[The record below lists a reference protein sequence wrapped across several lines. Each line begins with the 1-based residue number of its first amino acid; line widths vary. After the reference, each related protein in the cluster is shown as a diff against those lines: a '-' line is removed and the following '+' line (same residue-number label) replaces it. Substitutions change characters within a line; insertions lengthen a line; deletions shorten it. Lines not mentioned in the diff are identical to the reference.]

1 MSLPRCRRPGHGLDL
16 RTSGKSRRCQAIKGC
31 GLRRIGPAAFCGR
44 RAEFAPDDWEQW
56 STTLPS
62 EGFLRRR
69 RLLLSSSNANA
80 RHRCSLQRRCRQK
93 LFGYLE
99 LAQAAQ
105 IKHANGCLARGNRGF
120 GGDWGQRNLRKYAR
134 RGIGY
139 SRCENIE
146 EGLRRPLDSVFL
158 LFFPKKILGV
168 RCTFFWSC
176 S

>member
-1 MSLPRCRRPGHGLDL
+1 MAAEPSLP
-16 RTSGKSRRCQAIKGC
+16 
-31 GLRRIGPAAFCGR
+31 
-44 RAEFAPDDWEQW
+44 PDDWEA
-56 STTLPS
+56 SLPS

-69 RLLLSSSNANA
+69 RRLQSSNANA

-99 LAQAAQ
+99 LAQVAL
-105 IKHANGCLARGNRGF
+105 IKHANGCLARGNRGS
-120 GGDWGQRNLRKYAR
+120 GVNWGQRNLRKYAR

-146 EGLRRPLDSVFL
+146 EGLRRPLDSAFL

-176 S
+176 SKETAYLQEIGN